1 MTSAQ
6 EDQPRL
12 RPGLSLET
20 RSVIDVF
27 TEVMK
32 RGPIAR
38 IDVARRTG
46 LSQSAVTKAMAPLIG
61 RGLLFTD
68 GNAQVSAPGRPPQP
82 ISVKEEAQ
90 LVLGLVLRADEIF
103 GAATTIRANIL
114 HSVRRP
120 LHSPSV
126 SAAAD
131 GIAAVVESLKSR
143 LGEAAQKIMGIG
155 VAVSGDIDTN
165 AGVVRMSPRLN
176 WTDVQLADLLW
187 ARLGT
192 PVVVDND
199 VRALSI
205 AEEWFGIGVDTDS
218 FAIVTIG
225 TGIGC
230 GLYLN
235 GDVVE
240 GAHGVAGEIGHLPLA
255 PPDGICSCGRRG
267 CVETVASSAAILSAI
282 RDAQRDPELTMREA
296 VELARSGNPDAVDA
310 FDRAAGIIGTALAT
324 MANLVG
330 PSVIVVMGE
339 SVTDYD
345 LYEQR
350 IRESFDL
357 HTFGS
362 AQQCRIITRSH
373 TFEDWARGAAASV
386 IRTAVS
392 EAIAS
397 RSLGPRSARGQYEQH
412 HRH

>member
-6 EDQPRL
+6 EDEARP
-12 RPGLSLET
+12 RPGFSLET

-27 TEVMK
+27 TEVLK

-46 LSQSAVTKAMAPLIG
+46 LSQSAVTKAIAPLIG
-61 RGLLFTD
+61 RGLLFPD
-68 GNAQVSAPGRPPQP
+68 GTAPVLPDGATPVAAQGRPPQP
-82 ISVKEEAQ
+82 ISVNEEAQ
-90 LVLGLVLRADEIF
+90 LILGIIVRVDEIY
-103 GAATTIRANIL
+103 GVATTIRANIL
-114 HSVRRP
+114 QSVRRP
-120 LHSPSV
+120 LPSPGV
-126 SAAAD
+126 SAAID
-131 GIAAVVESLKSR
+131 GVAAVVESLLSR
-143 LGEAAQKIMGIG
+143 LGEAAGKVMGIG
-155 VAVSGDIDTN
+155 VAVSGDIDTTT
-165 AGVVRMSPRLN
+165 AIVRMSPRMN
-176 WTDVQLADLLW
+176 WSDVHLGALLQ
-187 ARLGT
+187 ARLGL

-199 VRALSI
+199 VRALTI

-255 PPDGICSCGRRG
+255 PAEVVCSCGRRG
-267 CVETVASSAAILSAI
+267 CVETVASSAAILGAI

-296 VELARSGNPDAVDA
+296 VQLARSGNPDAVDA
-310 FDRAAGIIGTALAT
+310 FDRAAAMIGTALAT

-350 IRESFDL
+350 IRESFDQ

-362 AQQCRIITRSH
+362 ARQCRIITRSH

-397 RSLGPRSARGQYEQH
+397 RG
-412 HRH
+412 

>member
-6 EDQPRL
+6 EDEART
-12 RPGLSLET
+12 RPGFSLET

-27 TEVMK
+27 TEVLK

-46 LSQSAVTKAMAPLIG
+46 LSQSAVTKAIAPLIG
-61 RGLLFTD
+61 RGLLSPD
-68 GNAQVSAPGRPPQP
+68 GTAPVLPDGATPVAAQGRPPQP
-82 ISVKEEAQ
+82 ISVNEEAQ
-90 LVLGLVLRADEIF
+90 LILGIIVRVDEIY
-103 GAATTIRANIL
+103 GVATTIRANIL
-114 HSVRRP
+114 QSVRRP
-120 LHSPSV
+120 LPSPGV
-126 SAAAD
+126 SAAID
-131 GIAAVVESLKSR
+131 GVAAVVESLLSR
-143 LGEAAQKIMGIG
+143 LGEAAGKVMGIG
-155 VAVSGDIDTN
+155 VAVSGDIDTTT
-165 AGVVRMSPRLN
+165 AIVRMSPRMN
-176 WTDVQLADLLW
+176 WSDVHLGALLQ
-187 ARLGT
+187 ARLGL

-199 VRALSI
+199 VRALTI

-255 PPDGICSCGRRG
+255 PAEVVCSCGRRG
-267 CVETVASSAAILSAI
+267 CVETVASSAAILGAI

-296 VELARSGNPDAVDA
+296 VQLARSGNPDAVDA
-310 FDRAAGIIGTALAT
+310 FDRAAAMIGTALAT

-350 IRESFDL
+350 IRESFDQ

-362 AQQCRIITRSH
+362 ARQCRIITRSH

-397 RSLGPRSARGQYEQH
+397 RG
-412 HRH
+412 